1 LLHPWVDPRTKRAA
15 SFGTAAQIQLK
26 QARATPRQCAFF
38 PGQSRDAARHEQGA
52 GVKDAKKKGSQP
64 MPAVVRKLGP
74 GVVVRE
80 KKEGEEPGQEQKFDY
95 RPSDQV
101 FRRQK

>member
-1 LLHPWVDPRTKRAA
+1 MKDSKRK
-15 SFGTAAQIQLK
+15 GT
-26 QARATPRQCAFF
+26 
-38 PGQSRDAARHEQGA
+38 
-52 GVKDAKKKGSQP
+52 QP

-80 KKEGEEPGQEQKFDY
+80 KKEGQDEQEQKQPDY

>member
-1 LLHPWVDPRTKRAA
+1 MKDSKR
-15 SFGTAAQIQLK
+15 
-26 QARATPRQCAFF
+26 
-38 PGQSRDAARHEQGA
+38 
-52 GVKDAKKKGSQP
+52 KGSQP

-80 KKEGEEPGQEQKFDY
+80 KKEIEAQEQQKQDF
-95 RPSDQV
+95 RPSEQV